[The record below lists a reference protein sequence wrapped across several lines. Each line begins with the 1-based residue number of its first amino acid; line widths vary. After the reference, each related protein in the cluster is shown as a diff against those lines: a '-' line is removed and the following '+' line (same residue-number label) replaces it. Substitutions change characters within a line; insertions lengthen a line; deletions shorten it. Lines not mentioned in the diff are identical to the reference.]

1 MSAWLGDYAQFH
13 FLRPWALLLCCA
25 VPLYAWHGWA
35 GPGAGLRDWVD
46 PVLRAAVLVRESDG
60 AGWRRR
66 AWLSSVTVLTAL
78 ALAGPTWREEV
89 LPIYQVQA
97 PLVLALDMSGHM
109 LANDLEPD
117 RLARAR
123 YKLRSLL
130 RQREAGQIALL
141 AYAGDAFMVAPMTD
155 DANTV
160 ANLLDALEPGLL
172 PVAGQ
177 NPTAALARAGKLIRD
192 AGFREGE
199 ILLVTDSVDAAAI
212 AKAGELHR
220 SGFTISVLAVGSPE
234 GAPLRD
240 SSGALVNDANGNP
253 QWARLEPDRLA
264 ALATAGGGRWQ
275 TISSDDS
282 DLVQLGLLR
291 PDAAGHT
298 AKRARGELKRYR
310 DEGIWLLPPL
320 LALFA
325 LGFRRGGLLLLLAAV
340 SWPNGTAHA
349 LDLDALWRNREQRAE
364 AAMARGEFG
373 KAQALARDPRRIG
386 AAAYRAGDW
395 PAAIAA
401 YAQLDDA
408 DAHYNRGNALA
419 RAGRLD
425 EALDAYDAALARA
438 PTMADA
444 AHNRAIVAKARE
456 QQMRQPSEP
465 DKGGETKDRSAQHD
479 SQRQADSDA
488 GQSGQEASGQES
500 GRQTGRQG
508 GSDAASHGAQDTDT
522 STDAGSAPNS
532 ADAKPAARA
541 PDARSGTAADEQP
554 TATDE
559 HGDAQA
565 LHQAISQALAS
576 DDNTRD
582 GDGSNPRA
590 ATITLDPEQRAA
602 QEQSQAIEMQ
612 LRRVP
617 DDPGGLLRQ
626 KFWLEY
632 QRRQQEGDDE

>member
-1 MSAWLGDYAQFH
+1 MSAWFGDYAQFH
-13 FLRPWALLLCCA
+13 FLRPWALLLCCV
-25 VPLYAWHGWA
+25 VPLYAWRGWA
-35 GPGAGLRDWVD
+35 EPGAGLRDWVD
-46 PVLRAAVLVRESDG
+46 PVLRAAVLVRESAG

-66 AWLSSVTVLTAL
+66 AWLSIVTVLAAL
-78 ALAGPTWREEV
+78 ALAGPAWREEV

-117 RLARAR
+117 RLTRAR

-160 ANLLDALEPGLL
+160 ANLLDALEPSLL

-177 NPTAALARAGKLIRD
+177 NPTAALTRAGKLIRD

-220 SGFTISVLAVGSPE
+220 SGFTISVLAVGSLE

-240 SSGALVNDANGNP
+240 SGGALVNDANGNP
-253 QWARLEPDRLA
+253 QWARLEPDRLD
-264 ALATAGGGRWQ
+264 ALAAAGGGRWQ
-275 TISSDDS
+275 TITSDDS
-282 DLVQLGLLR
+282 DLVRLGLLR

-310 DEGIWLLPPL
+310 DEGIWLVPPL
-320 LALFA
+320 LAWFA

-340 SWPNGTAHA
+340 SWPSGTARA

-395 PAAIAA
+395 QAAIAA

-488 GQSGQEASGQES
+488 GQSGQEASAQEP
-500 GRQTGRQG
+500 GRQSGRQG
-508 GSDAASHGAQDTDT
+508 GSDAASHDAQDTDT
-522 STDAGSAPNS
+522 STA
-532 ADAKPAARA
+532 ADAQ
-541 PDARSGTAADEQP
+541 S

-559 HGDAQA
+559 HGDAQAAQA
-565 LHQAISQALAS
+565 LHQAISQALAG

-582 GDGSNPRA
+582 ADDSDPRV
-590 ATITLDPEQRAA
+590 ATIARDPEQRAA

-617 DDPGGLLRQ
+617 DDPGGFLRQ